1 MTSRRKFLRGAGLLG
16 GASLALGPART
27 LAALWAPA
35 DPAGFGVLTDLSV
48 CVGCHTC
55 ESACNE
61 ANRLPQPAVPFGEQI
76 VPGVRRRPGL
86 ASFTAVS
93 TYNDPAHPGAQ
104 IHVKAQCMHCNEP
117 ACASACPVGALRKS
131 PEGPVLYDEAI
142 CMGCRYCMI
151 ACPFQVPSYEYQS
164 ALEPRVRKCVMCIDR
179 IRKEGGTPA
188 CVENC
193 PAQASTF
200 GKRPDLLRLARER
213 IVASKGEYVDHIYG
227 EHEAGGTS
235 WLYISKV
242 PFEALGF
249 PADLEMKPYVE
260 LTKGALHAVPLVL
273 VLGPALL
280 MGAHAISNRPP
291 ESEPDP
297 SDPTTPLP
305 VK

>member
-1 MTSRRKFLRGAGLLG
+1 MLG
-16 GASLALGPART
+16 GASLALGPAQA
-27 LAALWAPA
+27 LAAMW
-35 DPAGFGVLTDLSV
+35 DPAEPNGFGVLTDLSL

-61 ANRLPQPAVPFGEQI
+61 ANRLPQPSAPFGEQ
-76 VPGVRRRPGL
+76 VEPGVRRRPGL
-86 ASFTAVS
+86 SSFTAVS
-93 TYNDPAHPGAQ
+93 TYADPSRQ
-104 IHVKAQCMHCNEP
+104 NEQVYVKTQCMHCSEP

-131 PEGPVLYDEAI
+131 SEGPVLYDETL

-151 ACPFQVPSYEYQS
+151 ACPFQIPSYEYAS

-179 IRKEGGTPA
+179 IRQQGGVPA

-193 PAQASTF
+193 PAQASVF
-200 GKRPDLLRLARER
+200 GKRADLLRTARER
-213 IVASKGEYVDHIYG
+213 IVMSKGAYVDHIYG

-242 PFEALGF
+242 PFGALGF
-249 PADLEMKPYVE
+249 PTDLEMKPYVE
-260 LTKGALHAVPLVL
+260 LTKGALRAVPLVL

-291 ESEPDP
+291 ESD
-297 SDPTTPLP
+297 SADASTPVP
-305 VK
+305 AK